1 MSSAITSAVPVT
13 VPAPMELTPAVV
25 QELLEKHR
33 ETLLSS
39 LAKMLSTSS
48 SAAPAPVATD
58 DKKGRKKKEKKPVDP
73 NAPPKEKRAPNSWIL
88 FSMRV
93 EKLIRA
99 AEEAAGK
106 TTKETRM
113 HTVVIKQFAASL
125 KSTKPYDDWADD
137 EITEALTTWTPPEVS
152 KMSAAKAEKEAA
164 TASSAASVAS
174 DSASV
179 APDAADVPV
188 AAAPAAAPAAEKP
201 KRKWSDE
208 AKAAAA
214 EKRAAT
220 KAAAKAAAPAADAPA
235 ADAPAPAAAEPKK
248 TAAIKPKKAAAPPP
262 APEKKFDLSLFEWT
276 HDGKDYY
283 TNDRGDVVTTD
294 FEWVGRFDGKS
305 IDETVPEPADLSEAT
320 LRQ

>member
-1 MSSAITSAVPVT
+1 MSSVILSAPLSAPVT
-13 VPAPMELTPAVV
+13 VPVPMELTPAVV

-48 SAAPAPVATD
+48 SAAAAPVATD

-152 KMSAAKAEKEAA
+152 KMAAAKAEKEAA

-179 APDAADVPV
+179 APDAA
-188 AAAPAAAPAAEKP
+188 AAPTAPAAEKP

-220 KAAAKAAAPAADAPA
+220 KAAKEKEAASEAPA
-235 ADAPAPAAAEPKK
+235 ADAPAPPAPAATEPKK

>member
-1 MSSAITSAVPVT
+1 MSSATLSAPVT

-48 SAAPAPVATD
+48 SSAPVPVATD

-73 NAPPKEKRAPNSWIL
+73 NAPPKEKRPPNSWIR

-93 EKLIRA
+93 EKLIRD

-113 HTVVIKQFAASL
+113 LTVVIKQFAASL

-152 KMSAAKAEKEAA
+152 KMAAAKAEKEAA
-164 TASSAASVAS
+164 AAVSSAASVAS

-179 APDAADVPV
+179 APDASDVPV
-188 AAAPAAAPAAEKP
+188 AVAAAPAAEKP

-214 EKRAAT
+214 AKRAAK
-220 KAAAKAAAPAADAPA
+220 KAAPATEAPAAADAPA

-320 LRQ
+320 LRE